1 MKSLVALQSE
11 IESLQ
16 KQAAEIRSKEYRKTV
31 ADIVATMRAF
41 GITLEELRK
50 ASGKK
55 SAGRPKAVRPVAKPG
70 RKPKVVKPASPAK
83 ARKPVPVKFRGP
95 NGETWTGRGK
105 QPTWLKTL
113 VDAGRKADEFKI

>member
-1 MKSLVALQSE
+1 MKSLVDLQSE
-11 IESLQ
+11 IENLQ
-16 KQAAEIRSKEYRKTV
+16 KQAAEIRSKQYRKTV

-50 ASGKK
+50 AFGKK
-55 SAGRPKAVRPVAKPG
+55 PAGRAKATQPAKSG
-70 RKPKVVKPASPAK
+70 RKAKAPKPAGPAK

-105 QPTWLKTL
+105 QPTWLRTL
-113 VDAGRKADEFKI
+113 VEGGRKADEFKV